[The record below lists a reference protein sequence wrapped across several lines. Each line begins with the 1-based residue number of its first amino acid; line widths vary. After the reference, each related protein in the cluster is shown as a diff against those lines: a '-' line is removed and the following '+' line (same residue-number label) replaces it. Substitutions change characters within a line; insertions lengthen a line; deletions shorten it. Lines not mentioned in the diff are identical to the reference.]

1 MALNIEDV
9 EGIGPAYAQKLVA
22 AGVHTDAEML
32 DKAGSAKGR
41 AELSAL
47 TGIAG
52 SLILRWANHVDLM
65 RVSGIGPQFAELL
78 EAAGVDTAR
87 ELAQRNPVNLTAKL
101 AEVNAQKHLAG
112 TSPGESQV
120 ADWIGQAKK
129 LEPKISY

>member
-65 RVSGIGPQFAELL
+65 RVSGIGPPPAYVNTYC
-78 EAAGVDTAR
+78 AISCSSRSSVR
-87 ELAQRNPVNLTAKL
+87 RPVSS
-101 AEVNAQKHLAG
+101 V
-112 TSPGESQV
+112 
-120 ADWIGQAKK
+120 
-129 LEPKISY
+129 